1 MTENE
6 KIIVHMLEKMND
18 INAIKPGE
26 VPDIA
31 LYMDQVLTFMDNHIG
46 DKDQIPEDHI
56 LTKTMINNYTKN
68 DLLPPPVK
76 KKYSK
81 EHMYV
86 LTFIYYLK
94 NLLSINE
101 IQTLLNPMTDHF
113 FADADKELDIEDIYR
128 EIYELEKV
136 QRDSEADQVK
146 AMRKLSDTSFKDV
159 DDEEKRKFLQFLSLI
174 SLMSFD
180 VYLKKKMIQ
189 DMIAD
194 FSESGSALLR
204 PSGDK
209 KDKKEKKEKKN
220 NSKDA

>member
-1 MTENE
+1 
-6 KIIVHMLEKMND
+6 
-18 INAIKPGE
+18 
-26 VPDIA
+26 
-31 LYMDQVLTFMDNHIG
+31 
-46 DKDQIPEDHI
+46 
-56 LTKTMINNYTKN
+56 MINNYTKN
-68 DLLPPPVK
+68 DLLPPTVK

-209 KDKKEKKEKKN
+209 KDKKEKKN